1 MKRILLLSIMALMT
15 VVSFGRNRQN
25 NETTVVSDTIFYSD
39 NMLSTVQRSEAS
51 YYRLLMTEGNG
62 LQKRDIF
69 KDYYLNGQLKAVG
82 GYSFID
88 LGNDNNT
95 VLNGEVTTYYNNGKE
110 RWHGNFNNG
119 KRNGRFT
126 LQMRDGSFAS
136 AQFIDG
142 VSKYDYF
149 IVTSPNGDITKH
161 PISELKSL
169 LKI

>member
-1 MKRILLLSIMALMT
+1 MALMT

-119 KRNGRFT
+119 NVMADSHFRCVTVALLQHNSSMVFQNTIT
-126 LQMRDGSFAS
+126 LSLQVLTA
-136 AQFIDG
+136 
-142 VSKYDYF
+142 
-149 IVTSPNGDITKH
+149 TSQSIPLAN
-161 PISELKSL
+161 
-169 LKI
+169 